1 MSISSL
7 LGLKCEDAAS
17 YCNKAEYKEA
27 SFSDKVKL
35 KVHLFF
41 CKPCKDY
48 NHKNH
53 KLSQLIKKADLK
65 SCTEEE
71 KDLYRQ
77 QIEANSET
85 LK

>member
-17 YCNKAEYKEA
+17 YCNKSEYQEA

-35 KVHLFF
+35 RLHLFF

-48 NHKNH
+48 NHKNN
-53 KLSQLIKKADLK
+53 KLSQLIKEADLK

-71 KDLYRQ
+71 KNLLRQ
-77 QIEANSET
+77 RMAAQSET
-85 LK
+85 FK